1 MDAVSGYLANWL
13 GLVKA
18 YNDIS
23 LNVNDRFLSAYE
35 TEFFSDY
42 KIFDA
47 DGDILPF
54 DEYHQKLL
62 EYTLEAVE
70 YAIENVGMD
79 ADCMALSERNY
90 SKNDTSFDAA
100 LIGAN
105 ITIFMA
111 DYSST
116 SEKYLLVFREG
127 LVREQLKE
135 RLVNPLSLEKYKLFC
150 EKLIKEND
158 NADIEQL
165 YRLAHFGLRHF
176 LRDSQAGMPDVK
188 IEPGT

>member
-1 MDAVSGYLANWL
+1 V
-13 GLVKA
+13 
-18 YNDIS
+18 
-23 LNVNDRFLSAYE
+23 
-35 TEFFSDY
+35 
-42 KIFDA
+42 
-47 DGDILPF
+47 
-54 DEYHQKLL
+54 
-62 EYTLEAVE
+62 
-70 YAIENVGMD
+70 
-79 ADCMALSERNY
+79 ALSERNY

-100 LIGAN
+100 LIGAK

-158 NADIEQL
+158 NADLEQL

>member
-1 MDAVSGYLANWL
+1 MDAVSGYLANSL

-23 LNVNDRFLSAYE
+23 LNVNDRFLSTYE

-47 DGDILPF
+47 DADISPF

-79 ADCMALSERNY
+79 ADCKKELLTQAADLKTRIPTLKKNQVALAWSRF
-90 SKNDTSFDAA
+90 SAK
-100 LIGAN
+100 L
-105 ITIFMA
+105 
-111 DYSST
+111 
-116 SEKYLLVFREG
+116 KLLG
-127 LVREQLKE
+127 
-135 RLVNPLSLEKYKLFC
+135 
-150 EKLIKEND
+150 
-158 NADIEQL
+158 
-165 YRLAHFGLRHF
+165 
-176 LRDSQAGMPDVK
+176 PDVK
-188 IEPGT
+188 NAVLEEAKKQLVKILFEHGWRFLSETIPRMIHHLMPH